1 MRVSLT
7 VFVLVTVLL
16 IVCNPTLALGTRIA
30 TDARS
35 LAPRPHFF
43 LATHDFQHIDLY
55 AIMEQAR
62 VWKQTTGLRTSVVV
76 ADYPHNHLL
85 MAQTKLRQKEV
96 DFVFVRPGTVSRVV
110 DLLQTQHVCM
120 FLYRHTARTG
130 AFYMIRDSSPTPV
143 VLVRIRS
150 KTAAPCVGN
159 AAYPCLDRTTGHS
172 FVVQCSPD
180 LRSRLDVT
188 SPDNLLA
195 TLHRNLY
202 TVPQNESTRCSR
214 STGR

>member
-7 VFVLVTVLL
+7 VLVLVTVLL
-16 IVCNPTLALGTRIA
+16 IVCNPTMALGTRIT

-35 LAPRPHFF
+35 LPPRPHLF

-76 ADYPHNHLL
+76 ANYPHNHLL
-85 MAQTKLRQKEV
+85 MAQTKLRRKEV
-96 DFVFVRPGTVSRVV
+96 DVVFVRRGTVARVI

-120 FLYRHTARTG
+120 FLYRSTPRTG
-130 AFYMIRDSSPTPV
+130 AFYMIRDSTPTPV
-143 VLVRIRS
+143 GLVRIRS

-172 FVVQCSPD
+172 FVVDCTSD
-180 LRSRLDVT
+180 VRTRLDVS
-188 SPDNLLA
+188 SPDRLLT
-195 TLHRNLY
+195 TLQHCLY
-202 TVPQNESTRCSR
+202 GASE
-214 STGR
+214 